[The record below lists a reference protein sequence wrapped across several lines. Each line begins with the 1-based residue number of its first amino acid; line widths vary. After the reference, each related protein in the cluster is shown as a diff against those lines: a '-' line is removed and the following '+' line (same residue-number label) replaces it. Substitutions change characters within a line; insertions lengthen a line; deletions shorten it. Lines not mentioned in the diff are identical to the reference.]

1 MQQETVNNF
10 QESFD
15 TFCAAPPNSLCRK
28 GCRVSRQQWLP
39 FWTGPWYNGAISRER
54 MRHVT
59 LLEEL
64 EAYRPWNDQ
73 EERDRAELL
82 RRLRSGE
89 ALYTRDNAAG
99 HLTASAWV
107 VSPDLTQVLM
117 AYHNLY
123 DSWSWLGGHA
133 DSETDLLSVA
143 IREVKEEAGI
153 AHVRPVSEN
162 IFSLE
167 SLTVD
172 GHVKK
177 GKYISSH
184 LHLNITYLLE
194 ADSEEDVRIKADEN
208 SGVAWFTPEEALQ
221 KSTEPWFVERVYGKL
236 IEKVKRI

>member
-1 MQQETVNNF
+1 
-10 QESFD
+10 
-15 TFCAAPPNSLCRK
+15 
-28 GCRVSRQQWLP
+28 
-39 FWTGPWYNGAISRER
+39 

-107 VSPDLTQVLM
+107 VSPDRTQVLM

-133 DSETDLLSVA
+133 DGETDLLAVA

-153 AHVRPVSEN
+153 RHVQPVSKE

-172 GHVKK
+172 GHVKR
-177 GKYISSH
+177 GCYVSSH
-184 LHLNITYLLE
+184 LHLNVTYLLE
-194 ADSEEDVRIKADEN
+194 ADSEEAVAIKADEN
-208 SGVAWFTPEEALQ
+208 SGVAWFTPEEALV
-221 KSTEPWFVERVYGKL
+221 KSIEPWFVEHVYAKL
-236 IEKVKRI
+236 LEKMKTI

>member
-1 MQQETVNNF
+1 
-10 QESFD
+10 
-15 TFCAAPPNSLCRK
+15 
-28 GCRVSRQQWLP
+28 
-39 FWTGPWYNGAISRER
+39 

-107 VSPDLTQVLM
+107 VSPDRTQVLM

-133 DSETDLLSVA
+133 DGDRDLLAVSM
-143 IREVKEEAGI
+143 REVR
-153 AHVRPVSEN
+153 VR
-162 IFSLE
+162 
-167 SLTVD
+167 
-172 GHVKK
+172 
-177 GKYISSH
+177 
-184 LHLNITYLLE
+184 
-194 ADSEEDVRIKADEN
+194 ADSRRCVRYRPTFTLWKSSLWTATR
-208 SGVAWFTPEEALQ
+208 SGAPTSLP
-221 KSTEPWFVERVYGKL
+221 TC
-236 IEKVKRI
+236 I